1 MARDLFGKISHSRS
15 VKNRHLFDHCF
26 ILFRN
31 VSYSVHLSLSF
42 LRPDDAHFGIA
53 ALYTIICNYFIDFC
67 PSTTLSCPST
77 HFAILALTP
86 RPILRQTTATI
97 VFDNCF
103 LTNLP
108 AWRPVGL
115 QSSADGSP
123 GNQLFDIT
131 PSTDE

>member
-1 MARDLFGKISHSRS
+1 MARDLWGEISHSRS
-15 VKNRHLFDHCF
+15 VKNSPVFNHCF

-31 VSYSVHLSLSF
+31 ISHSVHLSLSF
-42 LRPDDAHFGIA
+42 LRPDDAPGIA
-53 ALYTIICNYFIDFC
+53 ALYTMICNYFTDFC

-77 HFAILALTP
+77 HVAILALTP
-86 RPILRQTTATI
+86 RPIPQQTTATT
-97 VFDNCF
+97 VSDYCF

-108 AWRPVGL
+108 AWRPTGL
-115 QSSADGSP
+115 QSSADVSR